1 MGIVG
6 VRRALAITVLGLM
19 LAGLTLS
26 GCSEAVDGARAV
38 QTRIGRL
45 HQVVDVDVTTPGTE
59 RTAAIT
65 VTYDDSVDQP
75 SVLAGLVAAVVE
87 VADGLKYPAYPLTL
101 VPATEPA
108 STLTIGGAFPRPA
121 VEDAVLTTWFT
132 LTGALLGSVGYVAG
146 PDGERITVDSAG
158 GAAHDLA
165 EVQRIGHGT
174 ARTTWVFRAGTAT
187 FTMGGRVRPAD
198 LGLFQAVQR
207 NAGVEGQ
214 PVWARGWQLDRRSGH
229 VRLDL
234 DLAFGDAGPTLGQ
247 LTVARYGRTLAPLA
261 HNSLIALDRSR
272 QRAWLTLHS
281 GDDTFAAWASGQTPG
296 RGRDPLGRGWDVWLV
311 QQAAGVS

>member
-6 VRRALAITVLGLM
+6 VRRALATTTIGLV
-19 LAGLTLS
+19 LAGLGLC
-26 GCSEAVDGARAV
+26 GCSEAVDEARAV

-45 HQVVDVDVTTPGTE
+45 HQVVDVDVTTPSTE

-65 VTYDDSVDQP
+65 VTYDDSVDRP
-75 SVLAGLVAAVVE
+75 PVLASLVAAVVE
-87 VADGLKYPAYPLTL
+87 VADDLDYPAYPLTL

-108 STLTIGGAFPRPA
+108 SALTIGGAFPRPA
-121 VEDAVLTTWFT
+121 AEDAVLTTWFT
-132 LTGALLGSVGYVAG
+132 VTGALLGAVGYDAG
-146 PDGERITVDSAG
+146 LDGETITVDSEG

-165 EVQRIGHGT
+165 EVQRIGRGS
-174 ARTTWVFRAGTAT
+174 ARTTWVFRAGGAT
-187 FTMGGRVRPAD
+187 FTVDGRVRPAD
-198 LGLFQAVQR
+198 LRLFQAVQR

-234 DLAFGDAGPTLGQ
+234 DLTLGTAGVTPGQ

-261 HNSLIALDRSR
+261 HNSLIALDGTRR
-272 QRAWLTLHS
+272 PAWLRLHN
-281 GDDTFAAWASGQTPG
+281 GDDTFATWASGKAPG
-296 RGRDPLGRGWDVWLV
+296 RGRDRLGRGWDVWLAL
-311 QQAAGVS
+311 QAARAS